1 MNELITDEQIAE
13 ILELEEKIAPESQAG
28 FLD

>member
-1 MNELITDEQIAE
+1 MIEQNELEQIE
-13 ILELEEKIAPESQAG
+13 EVEELEEKIAPESNAG